1 MVNDPQYLTDR
12 LDPADDGSPDVA
24 DILGDLLSSLRFT
37 TLVYG
42 RMELGA
48 PWGLSFPS
56 LPESASLLV
65 IARGSA
71 QLELERSDQT
81 TVTTTVL
88 SSGDVALLPRGG
100 AHVLR
105 DGEGSPLHVLGTGQ
119 CQRSTAAN
127 PIRVG
132 GNGARTTL
140 VAGAFRYG
148 AGRRIPLFETLPSVI
163 HIAASDARV
172 SPWLSST
179 VQLLISES
187 AAHSAGGTVVVS
199 RLVDVLFVQALRTF
213 IMNGSCKESGLR
225 ALGDPQ
231 IGKALQL
238 VHERPAE
245 PWTVERLARAI
256 GLSRST
262 FAARFSEL
270 VGEPPLEYVSRWRM
284 TKAAELLRESDLSVL
299 DVAERAGYSS
309 EAAFGRAFKRH
320 EGTAPARYRRQQTRA
335 R

>member
-1 MVNDPQYLTDR
+1 MAKNPEKLTDR
-12 LDPADDGSPDVA
+12 LHGSDA
-24 DILGDLLSSLRFT
+24 QATDILGDVLNSLRFT

-56 LPESASLLV
+56 VPESASLLV

-71 QLELERSDQT
+71 QLELEKSDQI
-81 TVTTTVL
+81 TVL
-88 SSGDVALLPRGG
+88 SSGDLALLPNGG

-105 DGEGSPLHVLGTGQ
+105 DGKGSPLHVLGTGQ

-127 PIRVG
+127 PIRLG

-148 AGRRIPLFETLPSVI
+148 AGRRIPLFETLPPVI
-163 HIAASDARV
+163 HIAASDGRV

-179 VQLLISES
+179 VQLLIAES

-213 IMNGSCKESGLR
+213 IMSGSCKQGGLR
-225 ALGDPQ
+225 ALADAQ
-231 IGKALQL
+231 IGKSLQL
-238 VHERPAE
+238 VHEKPAE
-245 PWTVERLARAI
+245 PWTVDGLARAV
-256 GLSRST
+256 GLSRSA
-262 FAARFSEL
+262 FAARFTDL

-299 DVAERAGYSS
+299 DVAERSGYSS
-309 EAAFGRAFKRH
+309 EAAFNRAFKRH
-320 EGTAPARYRRQQTRA
+320 GGTAPARYRRQVNA
-335 R
+335 RT